1 MIHLCKPIRLFFSL
15 RQIWNEYSY
24 RHSFEMII
32 FLSEK
37 PAEARLQTDLGF
49 GCREQ
54 TGTCN
59 RYTWNSSDSSAPK
72 MRLRLFLAAVVKNKG
87 SVLLLCLRCDFM
99 SRRKKHGV
107 GGWGCGGGFQISACE
122 KQTALLCRSWP
133 YLSLAGAQN
142 NQKYNLCIAGRGI
155 KKRRRSK
162 QPGQALLHS
171 QIWWQCPRCP
181 VAYPQFYKQR
191 V

>member
-107 GGWGCGGGFQISACE
+107 GGWGWWGGVSNFCLRKTNCTTLSFLTLSQ
-122 KQTALLCRSWP
+122 LSW
-133 YLSLAGAQN
+133 S
-142 NQKYNLCIAGRGI
+142 
-155 KKRRRSK
+155 SK
-162 QPGQALLHS
+162 QPEIQPLHR
-171 QIWWQCPRCP
+171 WARH
-181 VAYPQFYKQR
+181 
-191 V
+191 